1 MASTYV
7 GSIDYSEGDNVFT
20 NPVAQLMPDE
30 GTESN
35 GLPTFVATVTG
46 ITDIDPY
53 FHLDFSA
60 SHSIV
65 WDIECYTK

>member
-1 MASTYV
+1 
-7 GSIDYSEGDNVFT
+7 
-20 NPVAQLMPDE
+20 MPDE